1 MNLRD
6 RRAAAK
12 LTQTDVAKFLGL
24 STSQYSRYESSPHM
38 IKMGVARKLA
48 TLFNCEP
55 GEISGL
61 SPAPGDKL
69 ATYRRIVIVYDLSRT
84 GEKRAQVGEY
94 APSTAVSR
102 EAYGI
107 QVSGDAMVGT
117 NGRHA
122 ICDGDWLVIDPLVEP
137 KPGSI
142 VHAID
147 PSTGEEI
154 IRLYIPLHPSNPRAP
169 GFILRA
175 ANAAY
180 DEILISSDHEK
191 PAILGVAVERRSV
204 L

>member
-1 MNLRD
+1 
-6 RRAAAK
+6 
-12 LTQTDVAKFLGL
+12 
-24 STSQYSRYESSPHM
+24 M
-38 IKMGVARKLA
+38 IKMGIARKLA

-55 GEISGL
+55 GDISGVA
-61 SPAPGDKL
+61 PASGDKL
-69 ATYRRIVIVYDLSRT
+69 ATYRRIVIVYHLK
-84 GEKRAQVGEY
+84 KRPDEGKREAGEY
-94 APSTAVSR
+94 APSSAVSR
-102 EAYGI
+102 EAYAI
-107 QVSGDAMVGT
+107 EVSGDAMAGPT
-117 NGRHA
+117 NRQSVF
-122 ICDGDWLVIDPLVEP
+122 DGDWLVIDPLVEP

-154 IRLYIPLHPSNPRAP
+154 VRLYIPLHPSNPRAP